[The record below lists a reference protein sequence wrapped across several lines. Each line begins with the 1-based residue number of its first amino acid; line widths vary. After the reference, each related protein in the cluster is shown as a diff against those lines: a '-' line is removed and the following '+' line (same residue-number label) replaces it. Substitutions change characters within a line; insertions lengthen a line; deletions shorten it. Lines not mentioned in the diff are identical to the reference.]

1 MGTLWEALGC
11 VEDRR
16 TRKGRRY
23 SLPSILMLAL
33 AAMLAGA
40 NDLLAIHRFG
50 KRLSPKALE
59 ALGITRRRAP
69 AHATLHYVFRDL
81 AAADL
86 EWALR
91 DLVRAPGGLGQV
103 AIDGKTLR
111 GSRQPD
117 SPAVHLLQAFSSEL
131 SAMVGSLVVPPDSAE
146 MVEALALIKSL
157 PLAEGDVVSGDAA
170 FTYDKVVKAIRAKG
184 ADYFLFVK
192 ANQPDLM
199 AEIAHAFGDHSPLKG
214 RRRGGPCRPAHRS
227 ARPGAG

>member
-1 MGTLWEALGC
+1 MGTLWEALGH
-11 VEDRR
+11 VVDRR

-40 NDLLAIHRFG
+40 NDLLAIHRFA

-69 AHATLHYVFRDL
+69 AHATLHYVFRAL
-81 AAADL
+81 AAVDL

-91 DLVRAPGGLGQV
+91 GLVLAPGGLGQV

-111 GSRQPD
+111 GSRQAD
-117 SPAVHLLQAFSSEL
+117 SPAVHMLHAFSTEL

-146 MVEALALIKSL
+146 MVEALELIKNL

-170 FTYDKVVKAIRAKG
+170 FAYGPVVKAIRAKG

-192 ANQPDLM
+192 ANQPELM
-199 AEIAHAFGDHSPLKG
+199 AEIAHAFGDHSPLKDC
-214 RRRGGPCRPAHRS
+214 RRARCCAS
-227 ARPGAG
+227 AN